1 MIKATSAPKMLKYP
15 FLIELVVDNEE
26 IISLNSDNV
35 EMKISQKINNE
46 MIELLKITNRSD
58 GDNNVID
65 IALNREARKFLR
77 VIRGKE

>member
-1 MIKATSAPKMLKYP
+1 MLKYP